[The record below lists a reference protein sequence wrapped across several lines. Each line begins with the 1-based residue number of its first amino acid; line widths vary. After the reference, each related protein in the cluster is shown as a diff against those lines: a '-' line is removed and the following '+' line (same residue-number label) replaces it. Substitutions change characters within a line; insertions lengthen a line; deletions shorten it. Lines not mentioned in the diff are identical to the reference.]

1 MKSWFKK
8 TAVLTA
14 AAFLLLGLSLQA
26 FAATPYDNYIFD
38 GKDAVP
44 APPAATPSSSMRSH
58 GHGYRGLENRRICSW
73 GRTAACIWWIPATTG
88 CCA

>member
-26 FAATPYDNYIFD
+26 FAATPFDYYIFD
-38 GKDAVP
+38 G
-44 APPAATPSSSMRSH
+44 
-58 GHGYRGLENRRICSW
+58 
-73 GRTAACIWWIPATTG
+73 
-88 CCA
+88 

>member
-44 APPAATPSSSMRSH
+44 APPAPPPRDTLRP
-58 GHGYRGLENRRICSW
+58 
-73 GRTAACIWWIPATTG
+73 TALGAPGI
-88 CCA
+88 